1 MDKDLWLVCRM
12 VDHCDSLEEEPLTIA
27 ESLEQVYTYLRR
39 EVWRDR
45 SFIQDGIELLRQAPD
60 GNLEPAASL
69 ETSWGGKRLFMDRI
83 DWWTAYLSEE
93 DKETIVKIS
102 KMTA

>member
-27 ESLEQVYTYLRR
+27 ESLEQVYAYLRR

-45 SFIQDGIELLRQAPD
+45 SFIQDGIELHKQAPE

-69 ETSWGGKRLFMDRI
+69 ETSWGGKRLFRDRI